1 MKHDCI
7 NTLNMKKDKNSNIEL
22 VVFKCFIRTIK
33 SDGKYMLFRRSVNN
47 TGIMKVLVK
56 GGYRRSD
63 NPFSSLSSTDEVVKT
78 LERITNDMAKGN
90 GKKGGIKDLDKYE
103 HVTMTINHLLHFF
116 MEANGVSM
124 DKLCSLG
131 EEIYS
136 LSCNKLF
143 GDTIEDL
150 EKQEEEEL
158 KSIGDA
164 GQLKAKLFQDY
175 IIGIQSGEISH
186 KVSFDEY
193 LKQHAD
199 DFKRFKGKKVAAP
212 EEFGQVLGRRPDD
225 NGFIGELNTGE
236 RAPWLDDIDYWA
248 DDDR

>member
-1 MKHDCI
+1 
-7 NTLNMKKDKNSNIEL
+7 MKKDKNNIEL
-22 VVFKCFIRTIK
+22 VVFNCFIRTIK

-47 TGIMKVLVK
+47 TGIMKALIK
-56 GGYRRSD
+56 NAYKRSD
-63 NPFSSLSSTDEVVKT
+63 SPFSSSSSTEDVVKT
-78 LERITNDMAKGN
+78 LERITNDMAKSN
-90 GKKGGIKDLDKYE
+90 GKKGGSKDLDKYE

-143 GDTIEDL
+143 GDTIEDI
-150 EKQEEEEL
+150 EKREEEEI
-158 KSIGDA
+158 KNISDSGK
-164 GQLKAKLFQDY
+164 LKAKLFQDY
-175 IIGIQSGEISH
+175 IIGIQNGSISH

-193 LKQHAD
+193 LKKHSKDFEKVDAKTNND
-199 DFKRFKGKKVAAP
+199 DA
-212 EEFGQVLGRRPDD
+212 FGQVLGRLPDD
-225 NGFIGELNTGE
+225 NAFLGEFRHGE
-236 RAPWLDDIDYWA
+236 RPAWLDDGWGDL